1 VFDLQLL
8 GRERDSDA
16 QVSVRVQRALE
27 SVWRIR
33 DIVGRMQHIEV
44 ANHPG
49 DVPEMLDLKNSAPEA
64 EPEMRDETT

>member
-1 VFDLQLL
+1 
-8 GRERDSDA
+8 
-16 QVSVRVQRALE
+16 
-27 SVWRIR
+27 
-33 DIVGRMQHIEV
+33 MQHITRLEL